1 MTAQVPQA
9 ATSVPNAAPQAMPRI
24 LSGIQPSGSLTIGN
38 YLGALKQWAQLYTA
52 YDSYFCVVDLHAIT
66 VPQDPAELREA
77 TRRNAALYMACG
89 IDPARAT
96 IFIQSQ
102 VAAHTELGWVLASL
116 ASMGALHRMTQ
127 FKDKTAKQEPG
138 SVGVGLFIYPT
149 LMAAD
154 ILLYQANAVPVG
166 DDQKQHI
173 ELTRDLAQRFNYTY
187 GDTFV
192 LPEPMIPPSGARIMG
207 LDDPLH
213 KMSKSSTVDL
223 HAVKLIDLPDVA
235 RKKIM
240 RAVTDT
246 GRDIR
251 FNNDPARAGVNNLL
265 VIYQGF
271 TDESREAIEDR
282 FAGKGYGDLKKAVAD
297 AVITGLT
304 PIQTRYAELR
314 REEGYLDQV
323 LARGAEQASVV
334 ANDTL
339 RVVRERI
346 GLLPSLSLLPKSS

>member
-1 MTAQVPQA
+1 MTDQL
-9 ATSVPNAAPQAMPRI
+9 PNATKRI
-24 LSGIQPSGSLTIGN
+24 FSGIQPSGSLTIGN
-38 YLGALKQWAQLYTA
+38 YLGALKQWSQVYTD

-66 VPQDPAELREA
+66 APQAPDDLREA
-77 TRRNAALYMACG
+77 TRRNSALFIACG
-89 IDPARAT
+89 IDPTRAT

-102 VAAHTELGWVLASL
+102 VAAHSELGWILACLS
-116 ASMGALHRMTQ
+116 SMGALQRMTQ
-127 FKDKTAKQEPG
+127 FKDKTDKQEPG

-173 ELTRDLAQRFNYTY
+173 ELTRDLAQRFNNSF

-213 KMSKSSTVDL
+213 KMSKSETSEF
-223 HAVKLIDLPDVA
+223 HAVRLIDLPDVA

-246 GRDIR
+246 GRDIS
-251 FNNDPARAGVNNLL
+251 FNDDPSRAGVNNLL
-265 VIYQGF
+265 VIYEGF
-271 TDESREAIEDR
+271 TGESRAAIESR
-282 FAGKGYGDLKKAVAD
+282 FAGRGYGDLKKAVAE
-297 AVITGLT
+297 AVIAGLS
-304 PIQTRYAELR
+304 PIQARYAELR
-314 REEGYLDQV
+314 REDRSLDQM
-323 LARGAEQASVV
+323 LAQGAEQAAAV
-334 ANDTL
+334 ADETMRL
-339 RVVRERI
+339 VRERV
-346 GLLPSLSLLPKSS
+346 GLLPPLSVVKSSS